1 MAAYRGDNNGRTLVR
16 MAKRWPLLL
25 TACNR
30 CLISQFFSYNY
41 SGALITGRLIEGGH
55 LMEVCRSVLLTLQVP
70 IVTNVNFLLTI
81 SIQCQEIRL

>member
-1 MAAYRGDNNGRTLVR
+1 MAAYRGDNNGRTVVR

-30 CLISQFFSYNY
+30 RLISQFFPYNY

-55 LMEVCRSVLLTLQVP
+55 LMEVCLY
-70 IVTNVNFLLTI
+70 
-81 SIQCQEIRL
+81 C